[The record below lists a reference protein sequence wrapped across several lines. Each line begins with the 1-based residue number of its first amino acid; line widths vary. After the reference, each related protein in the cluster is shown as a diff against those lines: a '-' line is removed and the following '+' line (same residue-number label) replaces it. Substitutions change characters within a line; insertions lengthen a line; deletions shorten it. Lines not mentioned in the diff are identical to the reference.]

1 MAICNCQARR
11 GYRTRGC
18 VLRAA
23 LAGLACVL
31 TACASPQQHSAR
43 IARRAQF
50 QSQLIAGRGFQ
61 HQAYVAL
68 RDSDMLVVF
77 IEGDGSPWVEGG
89 RAMASD
95 PTARVPL
102 ALELAALTPL
112 SILYLGRPCYL
123 LAVRPP
129 ECSERLWTAE
139 RYSQQVVDSMVVAT
153 DSYARAH
160 GFARVLL
167 VGYSGGATL
176 ATLMADKVP
185 RTVGVVSIAGNLDP
199 DSWARLHG
207 YLPLEGSLN
216 PALRPPLP
224 AELRQ
229 WYLVGLRDTN
239 VPAAATER
247 YLRRVPAD
255 RIRSWPDF
263 DHVCCWK
270 RAWPTIL
277 REILGEL
284 NAQVPPSAA
293 KTMESN

>member
-1 MAICNCQARR
+1 
-11 GYRTRGC
+11 
-18 VLRAA
+18 LRAA
-23 LAGLACVL
+23 LAALASAL

-43 IARRAQF
+43 IARHARF

-89 RAMASD
+89 RAIATD

-123 LAVRPP
+123 MPVRPP
-129 ECSERLWTAE
+129 ECSEQLWTAE
-139 RYSQQVVDSMVVAT
+139 RYSEQVVDSMSVAAA
-153 DSYARAH
+153 SYAREH

-199 DSWARLHG
+199 DTWARLHG
-207 YLPLEGSLN
+207 YSPLSGSLN
-216 PALRPPLP
+216 PALRPPLR
-224 AELRQ
+224 ADLRQ

-247 YLRRVPAD
+247 YLQRVPAG
-255 RIRSWPDF
+255 RVWSYPDF
-263 DHVCCWK
+263 DHVCCWQ
-270 RAWPTIL
+270 RAWPDIL
-277 REILGEL
+277 KRVLDEL
-284 NAQVPPSAA
+284 NGPAAPDAA